1 VSRSLQAS
9 PSGIE
14 LAKRALVRENLTQK
28 AIANELAIASW
39 STVNKFFTGKPVDR
53 FIFIEICTAL
63 DLDWEAIVLP
73 PQNASLTSPDPSL
86 SALRPA
92 SSALLTAVQQN
103 AIAAREALTPRILER
118 IPRAIV
124 QDKYLGAIIRGIDG
138 EQSRLIPIVAP
149 AGYGKSTILGDIYDQ
164 LTQSNKTW
172 VGLILC
178 SSVSVTPTYFSFLT
192 ATYAPP
198 SSDRPLPPSPPS
210 PGIYQT
216 SAIDAA
222 FGKSLCGSSQSIV
235 EVVTQL
241 IADHGKGVLLI
252 DTLDLIVNR
261 DFITVFNLILRQLL
275 DTGLTIVLTCRDH
288 EYNDCLEPTR
298 ERLPGIS
305 QRIDRHTVPNF
316 TTAEIRA
323 AAEAFFRKLEPDA
336 PDRSKPFADKILS
349 LSADN
354 RSLKDII
361 QNPLLL
367 ALLCDLFAQDGNVPP
382 DLTVSKLYQRYWE
395 EKVAYSRV
403 DQSHAA
409 LLAVEKE
416 HLCLTIARRLFERSS
431 DKLCE
436 SLYRDEFGVE
446 FTEIIVEAYGELLS
460 EGVLDLLPSHKIH
473 FFHQT
478 LLEYAIAYWL
488 TRHSAQS
495 QRQQILDWINQPNAS
510 HTRTHWLPILRQ
522 HLTIID
528 ESEFEALMN
537 QLNHQEV
544 GIFGVIAYAAAS
556 RDRPDALRRLLPIAL
571 ELGESYQRRL
581 RQALSSAP
589 RPLIE
594 STWDILLLLLQQA
607 NHATAGNTAQLAG
620 SLLAEWW
627 QALSDRLPASLDAI
641 AQRSPHSKHPDER
654 AMLSGWLLQPCLP
667 LIEHAPNP
675 TILTSLRQNFSI
687 LGYRTCATVIQLHS
701 LPSVAIE
708 TQVSFL
714 TQLITNTTPH
724 HDLVKETLSQWLST
738 LSPHLLTTPSSP
750 LGNTWSDILH
760 HPSDHTWGT
769 VQAKAIGRWAAQDR
783 SMFTQLLQDYG
794 FAEPSRIQRS
804 LLAVNESLVFGGVA
818 HFTAA
823 FTQLDL
829 ASLSPKNLHRFT
841 ALLNPKNLANF
852 TPDHQEAIAQVLQPL
867 VPTRLQELVLAFD
880 VLADA
885 SPTARQILETGISS
899 LSLEQQ
905 TELQIRRLRFQPLEQ
920 HPPITQLDKPAQR
933 LLIQVY
939 RQQAATEPAAGD
951 RLIAIA
957 QSPMKDIALAASV
970 DLDQIYPALIPAQVF
985 LFLQSIFPGVRANA
999 LNILIRCH
1007 ASLAPTD
1014 LNQVAQTLFSESDQA
1029 VCRLLCNLVTQWIKQ
1044 NQQLPPHVL
1053 SSLAT
1058 IPTKLLSRKLFEG
1071 GTARAL
1077 MDALKA
1083 IAQSQAPTVDVQV
1096 LGDLVQQILTS
1107 INLSQVR
1114 NSESEMIDLLC
1125 ALNRLSAS
1133 FLAEVVEQTCPI
1145 LAQQGWERNISAVVR
1160 AIATIEG
1167 RQSSRLEQIRNRDW
1181 CTRAIEGMILEVR
1194 GM

>member
-1 VSRSLQAS
+1 MSSRSVTAS
-9 PSGIE
+9 TQGLE
-14 LAKRALVRENLTQK
+14 RAKTALKRKQLSQRAFQGEYEVG
-28 AIANELAIASW
+28 SW
-39 STVNKFFTGKPVDR
+39 ATVNNFFKGKPVDR
-53 FIFIEICTAL
+53 FLFIAICTAL
-63 DLDWEAIVLP
+63 GIDDWWAIATTHEDFQP
-73 PQNASLTSPDPSL
+73 DSP
-86 SALRPA
+86 ATTHPA
-92 SSALLTAVQQN
+92 SSPLLTAVQQN

-118 IPRAIV
+118 IPRKIV
-124 QDKYLGAIIRGIDG
+124 QEKYLVAITRGLEG

-164 LTQSNKTW
+164 LTEAETAW

-178 SSVSVTPTYFSFLT
+178 STVSVTPTYFSFLT
-192 ATYAPP
+192 STYLTATYAPP
-198 SSDRPLPPSPPS
+198 SSAFPPPSS

-216 SAIDAA
+216 SAIEAA
-222 FGKSLCGSSQSIV
+222 FGKSLCSASHSII

-241 IADHGKGVLLI
+241 IAEQGKGVLLI
-252 DTLDLIVNR
+252 DTLDIIINT
-261 DFITVFNLILRQLL
+261 DFVPIFNTILRQLL
-275 DTGLTIVLTCRDH
+275 DLGATIVLTCRDH
-288 EYNDCLEPTR
+288 EYNDYLEPTR
-298 ERLPGIS
+298 ERLAGIS

-316 TTAEIRA
+316 SNTEIRV
-323 AAEAFFRKLEPDA
+323 AAETFFRKLEPDFPERGCA
-336 PDRSKPFADKILS
+336 FADKILTIS
-349 LSADN
+349 TDN

-382 DLTVSKLYQRYWE
+382 DLTVSKLYQRYWQ

-403 DQSHAA
+403 DRNSTA
-409 LLAVEKE
+409 LLAIEKE
-416 HLCLTIARRLFERSS
+416 NLCLTLAHILFERSP
-431 DKLCE
+431 DKLQE
-436 SLYRDEFGVE
+436 SLYRDELGIE
-446 FTEIIVEAYGELLS
+446 FTEMIVDAYGELLS
-460 EGVLDLLPSHKIH
+460 EGVLDLLPSRKIH

-488 TRHSAQS
+488 TRHAAQP
-495 QRQQILDWINQPNAS
+495 QRQQLIASLNQPSS
-510 HTRTHWLPILRQ
+510 HTHYLPILRQ

-528 ESEFEALMN
+528 ESEFEDLLT
-537 QLNHQEV
+537 QLNPKDL
-544 GIFGVIAYAAAS
+544 GIFGVIAHAAAS
-556 RDRPDALRRLLPIAL
+556 RDRPDALRRLLPTAL
-571 ELGESYQRRL
+571 ELGEAYQRRL

-607 NHATAGNTAQLAG
+607 DHATAGNTAQLAG

-627 QALSDRLPASLDAI
+627 QSLSDRLPSTLDAI
-641 AQRSPHSKHPDER
+641 AQRPPSPKYPDER

-667 LIEHAPNP
+667 LTEHAPHP
-675 TILTSLRQNFSI
+675 IILASLRQNFSI
-687 LGYRTCATVIQLHS
+687 LGYRTCATVIQLHG
-701 LPSVAIE
+701 LPEVAIE
-708 TQVSFL
+708 TQISFL
-714 TQLITNTTPH
+714 TQLITTVIPH
-724 HDLVKETLSQWLST
+724 HDIIKETLSQWLTT

-760 HPSDHTWGT
+760 RPSDQNWGT
-769 VQAKAIGRWAAQDR
+769 VQAKAVGRWAAPDR
-783 SMFTQLLQDYG
+783 SMFTELLNSYG
-794 FAEPSRIQRS
+794 FSKPARIQRS
-804 LLAVNESLVFGGVA
+804 LLAVNESLLHGGST

-823 FTQLDL
+823 FTQLNL
-829 ASLSPKNLHRFT
+829 ASLSPETLHRFT
-841 ALLNPKNLANF
+841 ALLNRKNLANF
-852 TPDHQEAIAQVLQPL
+852 PPDHQEAIAQYLQLL
-867 VPTRLQELVLAFD
+867 VPTRLQELVLALD

-899 LSLEQQ
+899 LPSDQQ
-905 TELQIRRLRFQPLEQ
+905 TELHIRFLRFQPVHQ

-957 QSPMKDIALAASV
+957 QSRMKDIALAASV
-970 DLDQIYPALIPAQVF
+970 DLDQIYPTLLPAQVF
-985 LFLQSIFPGVRANA
+985 PFLQSIFPGVRANA
-999 LNILIRCH
+999 LNILIRRH
-1007 ASLAPTD
+1007 ASLVSTD
-1014 LNQVAQTLFSESDQA
+1014 LAQVAQTLVSENDQA
-1029 VCRLLCNLVTQWIKQ
+1029 VCRFLCNLVTQWVKQ
-1044 NQQLPPHVL
+1044 HQQLPPNVL
-1053 SSLAT
+1053 PSLAT

-1083 IAQSQAPTVDVQV
+1083 IAQSQAPTIDIQV
-1096 LGDLVQQILTS
+1096 LGDLVQQILTA

-1133 FLAEVVEQTCPI
+1133 FLTEVVEQTCPV
-1145 LAQQGWERNISAVVR
+1145 LAQQGWERNISAVVK

-1167 RQSSRLEQIRNRDW
+1167 RQSPRLEQMRNCEW
-1181 CTRAIEGMILEVR
+1181 CTGAIEGMILEVR